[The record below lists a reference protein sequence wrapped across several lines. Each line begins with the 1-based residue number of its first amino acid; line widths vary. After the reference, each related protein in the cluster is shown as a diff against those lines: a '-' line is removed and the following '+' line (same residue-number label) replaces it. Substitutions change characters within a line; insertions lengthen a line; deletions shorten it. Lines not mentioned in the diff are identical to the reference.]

1 MAAGEQDRQTRFTWD
16 KASQNLTLDL
26 SSEPARKRYFL
37 KLFITLVAAIVF
49 AAMVFGVVW
58 LVRERQ
64 QGVVILEVEEPP
76 EPPLLVVNGNV
87 SIPEQMIRDMVEDE
101 VSVGLKKLNL
111 FTVKKTLEQSGQIL
125 NAELTKDF
133 PDQLLIY
140 ITERQPILML
150 ATQREGEEVVY
161 WGVDENGVLFKP
173 YDLRRMKVLD
183 LPYLK
188 VASLKETIDG
198 QTTIPGMQK
207 IHYLLEL
214 LKRDAYPVYDDIRWV
229 SLEQYEDGEAEL
241 GAVIILEGRQIGRI
255 IFGVDHFENQ
265 VTKLI
270 SVLSVSGNAPLNK
283 KEIDLSY
290 DGDAIIR

>member
-1 MAAGEQDRQTRFTWD
+1 MAFGEQDRQTRFTWD
-16 KASQNLTLDL
+16 KDSQSLKLDL
-26 SSEPARKRYFL
+26 SSGPARKRFIL
-37 KLFITLVAAIVF
+37 KLLITLLVAIIF
-49 AAMVFGVVW
+49 AAVVLGVVW
-58 LVRERQ
+58 IVRERQ
-64 QGVVILEVEEPP
+64 QGVVILEIDEPTEPP
-76 EPPLLVVNGNV
+76 ELTIIGNV

-111 FTVKKTLEQSGQIL
+111 FTVKEKLEESGQIL

-133 PDQLLIY
+133 PDQLKIY

-150 ATQREGEEVVY
+150 ATQRKDEDIEY
-161 WGVDENGVLFKP
+161 WGVDENGILFKP
-173 YDLRRMKVLD
+173 YDLRRMQVLD
-183 LPYLK
+183 LPFLK
-188 VASLKETIDG
+188 VAPLKETIDG
-198 QTTIPGMQK
+198 KTCIPGMQK

-214 LKRDAYPVYDDIRWV
+214 IKRDAYPVYDDIRRV

-241 GAVIILEGRQIGRI
+241 GAVIILEGRQIKRI

-270 SVLSVSGNAPLNK
+270 SVLSVSGNAPLDK